1 MANRKFTL
9 TETERKELLQAYRAC
24 KDAAT
29 RTRYQ
34 AVRLYG
40 EGYQVTE
47 IEQITGCSRTSM
59 LEWCRAYRE
68 DSAQGL
74 VDKRA
79 GGNRA
84 KLSRLQIEELQQML
98 HQYTP
103 KARLGP
109 RTSTADG
116 QFWSVE
122 DLALLVRATHGLE
135 YQSRTSY
142 TQLLHLC
149 GFSYQK
155 TEKVFKSRRESQV
168 ADFEEYVEKIDRCG
182 PRRARDG
189 LFGRR

>member
-1 MANRKFTL
+1 MAKRTFTL
-9 TETERKELLQAYRAC
+9 TEVERKELLRAYRAC

-40 EGYQVTE
+40 EGYPEKE
-47 IEQITGCSRTSM
+47 IEQITGCSRTSLM
-59 LEWCRAYRE
+59 EWCRAYRA
-68 DSAQGL
+68 DHSQGL

-79 GGNRA
+79 GGKRA
-84 KLSRLQIEELQQML
+84 KLGKLQIEELQRML

-103 KARLGP
+103 KERLGP
-109 RTSTADG
+109 KASTADG

-122 DLALLVRATHGLE
+122 DLALIVREKHGVE

-142 TQLLHLC
+142 CCLLRLC

-155 TEKVFKSRRESQV
+155 TEKVFKSRSEIKV
-168 ADFEEYVEKIDRCG
+168 ADFEEQLEKN
-182 PRRARDG
+182 
-189 LFGRR
+189 

>member
-1 MANRKFTL
+1 MTKRKFEL
-9 TETERKELLQAYRAC
+9 TEAERKELLQAYRTC

-40 EGYQVTE
+40 EGYEVNE
-47 IEQITGCSRTSM
+47 IMQITGCSRTSLM
-59 LEWCRAYRE
+59 EWCRAYRE
-68 DSAQGL
+68 DRSQGL

-84 KLSRLQIEELQQML
+84 KLSKLQIEELQHML

-103 KARLGP
+103 KGRLGP
-109 RTSTADG
+109 KARTADG

-122 DLALLVRATHGLE
+122 DLVLIVREQYGVA

-142 TQLLHLC
+142 SQLLHLC
-149 GFSYQK
+149 GFSYQR
-155 TEKVFKSRRESQV
+155 TEKVFKSRREGEV
-168 ADFEEYVEKIDRCG
+168 ADFEEQLEKN
-182 PRRARDG
+182 
-189 LFGRR
+189 

>member
-1 MANRKFTL
+1 MAKRKFTF
-9 TETERKELLQAYRAC
+9 KEAEQKALLQAYRTC

-40 EGYQVTE
+40 EGYPVDE
-47 IEQITGCSRTSM
+47 IMQITGCSRTSLM
-59 LEWCRAYRE
+59 EWCRAYRE
-68 DSAQGL
+68 DPSQGL

-84 KLSRLQIEELQQML
+84 KLSKLQIEELQQML

-103 KARLGP
+103 KERLGP
-109 RTSTADG
+109 RASTADG

-122 DLALLVRATHGLE
+122 DLALIVREKYGVE

-142 TQLLHLC
+142 SHLLHLC

-155 TEKVFKSRRESQV
+155 TEKVFKSHSETKV
-168 ADFEEYVEKIDRCG
+168 ADFEEQLEKN
-182 PRRARDG
+182 
-189 LFGRR
+189 